1 MSTLHLNRYPC
12 TKCEQHFATRTPQVE
27 HLLRVH
33 DVEKPYLCFR
43 CPDIFITS
51 EALQEHIRATHKG
64 TGFCT
69 CSKCGVELNAED
81 VLKRHHA
88 VDHATSKGSV
98 AGHCSICTFT
108 NDSCLG
114 ISIHNLHEHAD
125 RCSVCGKGFERLFE
139 LNIHM
144 EDETGGR
151 SCGQKARRKVSEP
164 SSPLHRKGSDVL
176 QPESAVQ
183 LSAASP
189 DTVRSEAQLQEA
201 RMSSDDSAMELSGG
215 ATPPTTQAHSPTTAS
230 SKDSALES
238 HGNVSSPSPQRDRHL
253 LTTPMRSI
261 DARDSFH
268 QDYMSDG
275 SDSGSSNTLSQATSP
290 QTEARNATPRLQL
303 PKPTVELPPLPDFQ
317 ALGRPD
323 LTAEDFNPRHDWFS
337 TYATTQAYRACPLEV
352 PIAHLLNADPR
363 MIAFGNLLRL
373 AEQFT
378 TAEIFEKV
386 NEGRD
391 QPVFKNLGSVKSRI
405 RIAVNW
411 TAEHND
417 KSVEEIRSALEDFK
431 RSNGVKVRRNAGKRE
446 DVSPASTKMS
456 PHGLPMLRTDPSSDT
471 LMMEQIKA
479 PRSES
484 PTPSAKSPKQP
495 GTMFPSPLISTATN
509 STSPRRSQTVS
520 PRSDACLASQ
530 NVPSATPPAHAFT
543 SPMQQASEDG
553 DGDEPRKTPPY
564 TPEDETKSPRIVAA
578 FNERSLERE

>member
-1 MSTLHLNRYPC
+1 MISQRPFYLNMSTLHLNRYPC
-12 TKCEQHFATRTPQVE
+12 TKCEQHFATRAPQVE

-33 DVEKPYLCFR
+33 DVQNPYFCFR
-43 CPDIFITS
+43 CPDMFVTS

-69 CSKCGVELNAED
+69 CSKCGVQLNAED

-88 VDHATSKGSV
+88 VDHATSKGNV
-98 AGHCSICTFT
+98 AGHCSICSFT

-114 ISIHNLHEHAD
+114 ISLHTLHEHAE
-125 RCSVCGKGFERLFE
+125 RCCVCGKGFEKLFE

-144 EDETGGR
+144 EDEAGGR
-151 SCGQKARRKVSEP
+151 SCGRKARREVSE
-164 SSPLHRKGSDVL
+164 SNSPLHQKGSDVL

-183 LSAASP
+183 PSTATP
-189 DTVRSEAQLQEA
+189 DTVRSNTQLQEA
-201 RMSSDDSAMELSGG
+201 GMSSDDSAMELSDG
-215 ATPPTTQAHSPTTAS
+215 ATPPTTEAHSPTTAS
-230 SKDSALES
+230 SKNSAVES

-261 DARDSFH
+261 NARDSLH
-268 QDYMSDG
+268 QDYMSDA
-275 SDSGSSNTLSQATSP
+275 SDSGSSKTLSQATSP
-290 QTEARNATPRLQL
+290 RTDAQDTTPRLRL
-303 PKPTVELPPLPDFQ
+303 PKPMVELPPLPDFQ

-337 TYATTQAYRACPLEV
+337 AYATTQAYRACPLEV
-352 PIAHLLNADPR
+352 PIAHLLNADPK

-391 QPVFKNLGSVKSRI
+391 QPVFKNLGSVQSRI

-417 KSVEEIRSALEDFK
+417 KSVEEIKSALEDFK

-446 DVSPASTKMS
+446 DMSPAGTKMS
-456 PHGLPMLRTDPSSDT
+456 PHGLPVPKIDPTSDT
-471 LMMEQIKA
+471 LMMEQVK
-479 PRSES
+479 SEGSVS
-484 PTPSAKSPKQP
+484 PTPSPKSQKQP

-509 STSPRRSQTVS
+509 STSPRRSQTIS
-520 PRSDACLASQ
+520 PRPDAQ
-530 NVPSATPPAHAFT
+530 NTPSATPPAHTFT
-543 SPMQQASEDG
+543 SLLQQASG
-553 DGDEPRKTPPY
+553 DGDEP
-564 TPEDETKSPRIVAA
+564 KSPKIVTAS
-578 FNERSLERE
+578 NERSLERE